1 MLDETKLME
10 HAEVSLA
17 LLLLLLGSCCRLGTL
32 ERILPF
38 PVMLVDGAKRREIA
52 ALRVLVT
59 NEHQQGADVADGCQ
73 AVFSGELLDVLGRWP
88 ILALAIPED
97 ELLLTHLGELAPIDN
112 PRVGVFFLGRRIINR
127 NLTDIDGEAGLQCRT
142 AILEDVDRARRPFVA
157 WFQGVGIRYE
167 CHLASQ
173 LEELLQLVRRPCA
186 SKTRHGVEDADALQ
200 LNHIGTALHQVEL
213 VLQTCLLLCEV
224 DAEDRGVLVI
234 YEAVLQ
240 IEVLADVLVV
250 GHGASRESYD
260 TAHFVIDR
268 YGISVTEHGILA
280 TLTLA
285 DKANRL
291 QVVEVE
297 SFGLR
302 PSEESLLRRISYAEC
317 LDGILTPA
325 CLDRLFRLLRPGIA
339 LPYAVLEIRL
349 SVRED
354 DAQRIRLFLLL
365 NFLIAWLV
373 IILYVL
379 IEVFLGKV
387 AACNREW

>member
-1 MLDETKLME
+1 M
-10 HAEVSLA
+10 
-17 LLLLLLGSCCRLGTL
+17 
-32 ERILPF
+32 
-38 PVMLVDGAKRREIA
+38 
-52 ALRVLVT
+52 
-59 NEHQQGADVADGCQ
+59 
-73 AVFSGELLDVLGRWP
+73 
-88 ILALAIPED
+88 
-97 ELLLTHLGELAPIDN
+97 
-112 PRVGVFFLGRRIINR
+112 
-127 NLTDIDGEAGLQCRT
+127 QCRT
-142 AILEDVDRARRPFVA
+142 AILEDVDRACRPLVA

-317 LDGILTPA
+317 VYGILTPA

-387 AACNREW
+387 AARNREW